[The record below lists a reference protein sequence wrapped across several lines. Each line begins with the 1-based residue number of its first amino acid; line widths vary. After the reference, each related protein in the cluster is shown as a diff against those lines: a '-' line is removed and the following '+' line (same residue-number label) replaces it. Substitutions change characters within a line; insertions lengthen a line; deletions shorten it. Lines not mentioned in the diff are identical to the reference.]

1 MAPLDPHGHRGMVWG
16 VEVGVMHPRNRYARR
31 RERDVDWSDE
41 EAKRVYT
48 ESVLRRDFGVT
59 CTLARDRLCPA
70 LPNRLNYIHWLE
82 DILQA
87 SGTRSHVA
95 GLDIGTGHAAIFAV
109 LLCAMHPDWH
119 MTGTD
124 TDASALVLAQAM
136 LRDPANQAW
145 SRRMTLRH
153 TPQDTLLPQ
162 DMDACFTI
170 CNPPFY
176 ASAEERERLR
186 EAKASYQKPCTAH
199 DAELYTPEGEV
210 GFVRRLVH
218 ESTQHRERIAW
229 YTTMLGRHASVGAI
243 VTLLRQRGIENY
255 ALTELTQGRTRR
267 WALAWSFGPHR
278 LPDTL
283 TRRVGPSLHAYVPPS
298 CHRTWNVP
306 LPSQDA
312 LAAQLH
318 ALDTLPP
325 TDTDLT
331 DTSLTVWT
339 LCWTRTARR
348 ARQRGES
355 TARKPASPLL
365 VLHLDVEPDV
375 CIHVSWTYGLDRW
388 AFDSLCQHILHRLRP
403 VTKRVAT
410 A

>member
-31 RERDVDWSDE
+31 RERDVDWTDE

-199 DAELYTPEGEV
+199 DADSTHPRAKLDLSSVLCTKARSIVSASHGTPPC
-210 GFVRRLVH
+210 
-218 ESTQHRERIAW
+218 
-229 YTTMLGRHASVGAI
+229 SVG
-243 VTLLRQRGIENY
+243 
-255 ALTELTQGRTRR
+255 TRR
-267 WALAWSFGPHR
+267 WGRS
-278 LPDTL
+278 
-283 TRRVGPSLHAYVPPS
+283 
-298 CHRTWNVP
+298 
-306 LPSQDA
+306 
-312 LAAQLH
+312 
-318 ALDTLPP
+318 
-325 TDTDLT
+325 
-331 DTSLTVWT
+331 
-339 LCWTRTARR
+339 
-348 ARQRGES
+348 
-355 TARKPASPLL
+355 
-365 VLHLDVEPDV
+365 
-375 CIHVSWTYGLDRW
+375 
-388 AFDSLCQHILHRLRP
+388 
-403 VTKRVAT
+403 
-410 A
+410 

>member
-1 MAPLDPHGHRGMVWG
+1 MTVDHHGLGGMVWG
-16 VEVGVMHPRNRYARR
+16 VEVCVMHPRNRYVQRR
-31 RERDVDWSDE
+31 DGDVDWTNE
-41 EAKRVYT
+41 EAQRTYT
-48 ESVLRRDFGVT
+48 ETLLRRDFGVT

-87 SGTRSHVA
+87 SETRSHVG
-95 GLDIGTGHAAIFAV
+95 GLDIGTGHAAIFSV
-109 LLCAMHPDWH
+109 LLCALHPDWH

-124 TDASALVLAQAM
+124 TDASALALAREM
-136 LRDPANQAW
+136 LHDPANQAW
-145 SRRMTLRH
+145 SKRITLQH
-153 TPQDTLLPQ
+153 TPQDTLLPP
-162 DMDACFTI
+162 DVDACFTI

-176 ASAEERERLR
+176 ASREEREHLR
-186 EAKASYQKPCTAH
+186 ETKATYQKPCMAH
-199 DAELYTPEGEV
+199 DSELYTPKGEV
-210 GFVRRLVH
+210 GFVQRLVH

-243 VTLLRQRGIENY
+243 VTLLRRVGVENY
-255 ALTELTQGRTRR
+255 ALTELIQGRTRR
-267 WALAWSFGPHR
+267 WAVAWSFRSHR

-283 TRRVGPSLHAYVPPS
+283 ARRVGPSLHAWLPPS
-298 CHRTWNVP
+298 CHRTWKVP

-312 LAAQLH
+312 LYAQLQ

-325 TDTDLT
+325 TDADLT

-339 LCWTRTARR
+339 LCWTRSARR

-355 TARKPASPLL
+355 SAHKQASPLL
-365 VLHLDVEPDV
+365 VVHFDVDPDI
-375 CIHVSWTYGLDRW
+375 CIHVSWTFGLDRW